1 MKNILVF
8 MNQNEL
14 APIGG
19 PMGYNFAL
27 KSQLDKMGIDNIHYL
42 DIPVDKFQ
50 KYNHVG
56 RGIKGTWYGDFLKA
70 FKDFFKY
77 GKQIYKTKK
86 SPVDLNQ
93 YDYIHFHNSVALYQM
108 RKTLSDFK
116 GKIVFTSHSPTVTYK
131 EKISMLTDWE
141 RKHMLFFYKKLE
153 RCDEYAFKRADY
165 IFFPC
170 PEAEE
175 PYYHS
180 WSKFKDIALQK
191 GKSFRYLLTG
201 TNKRIAK
208 KTRKEV
214 CEQYN
219 IPGDAFIVC
228 YAGRHNQL
236 KGYDLLKKIGKKVLG
251 LIPNAYFLIAGIE
264 DPIKGLNNDRWIEV
278 GWTNDPH
285 SLMAAAD
292 IFVLPNRET
301 YFDLIMLEAL
311 SLGTIVVASNT
322 GGNKHFV
329 NDKGVFLYDDIS
341 KAVDIILNIWKMSPK
356 EKNELNESNKKVFE
370 NQYDI
375 AVFANNYVKLL
386 QNLD

>member
-1 MKNILVF
+1 M
-8 MNQNEL
+8 
-14 APIGG
+14 
-19 PMGYNFAL
+19 
-27 KSQLDKMGIDNIHYL
+27 
-42 DIPVDKFQ
+42 
-50 KYNHVG
+50 
-56 RGIKGTWYGDFLKA
+56 
-70 FKDFFKY
+70 
-77 GKQIYKTKK
+77 
-86 SPVDLNQ
+86 
-93 YDYIHFHNSVALYQM
+93 
-108 RKTLSDFK
+108 
-116 GKIVFTSHSPTVTYK
+116 
-131 EKISMLTDWE
+131 
-141 RKHMLFFYKKLE
+141 
-153 RCDEYAFKRADY
+153 
-165 IFFPC
+165 
-170 PEAEE
+170 
-175 PYYHS
+175 
-180 WSKFKDIALQK
+180 
-191 GKSFRYLLTG
+191 LTG

-311 SLGTIVVASNT
+311 SLGTIVVASDT

-341 KAVDIILNIWKMSPK
+341 RAVDIILNIWKMSPK
-356 EKNELNESNKKVFE
+356 EKNELNECNKKVFE